1 MISKVDIGTTA
12 FNNRQIFNKKNNEI
26 QKQTKSKE
34 NEKLESIKKSIQSGS
49 YKVDIEKTAGKIAD
63 TLL

>member
-1 MISKVDIGTTA
+1 MISKVDIGTVA
-12 FNNRQIFNKKNNEI
+12 VNNRQVFNKKNSEI

-49 YKVDIEKTAGKIAD
+49 YKVDVEKTARKIAD